1 MKVGM
6 VHGTMFHPVLAPRGL
21 GAVALEQER
30 LDFPRDISD
39 SFSSALSAVVAPVG
53 SAEAFSPGA

>member
-6 VHGTMFHPVLAPRGL
+6 VHGTMFHSVLALQGL

-30 LDFPRDISD
+30 LDFP
-39 SFSSALSAVVAPVG
+39 
-53 SAEAFSPGA
+53 